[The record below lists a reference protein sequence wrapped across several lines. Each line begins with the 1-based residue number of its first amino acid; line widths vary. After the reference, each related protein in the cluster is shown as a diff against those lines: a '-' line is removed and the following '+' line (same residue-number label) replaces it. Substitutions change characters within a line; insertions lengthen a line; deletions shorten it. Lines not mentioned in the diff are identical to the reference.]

1 MKQVTVKCHGCGQ
14 TFQAYLG
21 GLPKDMTGYCQNT
34 GKRENMNT
42 R

>member
-1 MKQVTVKCHGCGQ
+1 MEQVIVRCNGCGE
-14 TFQAYLG
+14 TFKAYVG

-34 GKRENMNT
+34 GKRENMSH